1 MEGTMYDLIVA
12 FGKCI
17 ADTCYDNLIVAL
29 ANGDR
34 RTTVAGILPILF
46 TR

>member
-29 ANGDR
+29 ANGDHQR
-34 RTTVAGILPILF
+34 YPHPLYLYSDGE
-46 TR
+46 